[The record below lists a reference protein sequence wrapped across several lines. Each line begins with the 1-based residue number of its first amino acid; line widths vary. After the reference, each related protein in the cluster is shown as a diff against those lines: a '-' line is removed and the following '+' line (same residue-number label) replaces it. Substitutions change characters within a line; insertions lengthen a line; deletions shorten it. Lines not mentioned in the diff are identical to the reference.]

1 MHTTTTQITNP
12 VERFVDCFDTV
23 KQAAS
28 AAGVT
33 TEQLRQLRKRGYVNT
48 RDRAIVMTEGCN
60 QRVTAAAL
68 LDLPPR
74 KGRAS

>member
-1 MHTTTTQITNP
+1 MQTITHIENP
-12 VERFVDCFDTV
+12 VQRFVDCFDTV
-23 KQAAS
+23 KQAAT
-28 AAGVT
+28 AAGIT

-48 RDRAIVMTEGCN
+48 RDRAIVMAEGCN

-68 LDLPPR
+68 LDLPKR

>member
-1 MHTTTTQITNP
+1 MHITTPQIANP

-23 KQAAS
+23 KDAAS

-48 RDRAIVMTEGCN
+48 RDRAIAMAEGCN

-68 LDLPPR
+68 LDLPR
-74 KGRAS
+74 GKGRSK